1 MQNLLVIKRSRLIFF
16 LLFLFIYSCKTTEEV
31 KKVDYSNVL
40 SVLCEVDKVSSK
52 IEKEEGIEA
61 LSIAKNLVENRGDV
75 EEARLIYR
83 KALDHAKEVL
93 KEKIEKKDWQGAF
106 LYFNSIKACEPSFDD
121 GLLKTIVSEINEN
134 LFKKNPSLSKIINKT
149 SYSKIAKTIDQ
160 MIDATVTVFVDR
172 GIKVE
177 KGMGYSDIIL
187 GSGFFID
194 EEGHFITNYHV
205 IQSEVD
211 PKYEG
216 YSRVYIKNFEGSKD
230 KIPAKV
236 IGYDPLLDLALVK
249 AQVSPSHVFKLGSSE
264 NLKVGNK
271 CYAIG
276 SPLGLER
283 TLTQGIIS
291 SKDRQ
296 LIPLV
301 DVIQLDAAINHG
313 SSGGP
318 MVDENG
324 EVQGVVFA
332 GVTKTQGLNF
342 AIPVELLKL
351 ILPRL
356 YSGGENSH
364 SWLGS
369 YGKDIDETDDVPSGV
384 IASYVMPTGA
394 ASNAGISDGAI
405 ITHIN
410 DRKVKDL
417 ATLKLLLMEFPSS
430 SIIKVSGK
438 VRTEDGWQVKNWFP
452 VLQKRPESPA
462 SVVYKKDT
470 VQRCVLPFYGLLL
483 ENMGH
488 KRRFRVKD
496 VIRHSYGDELG
507 FMVNDYLEI
516 RNMQVDESKG
526 IIQTLF
532 YAKKL
537 KAAYIESFVGATT
550 YSDNTGYF

>member
-1 MQNLLVIKRSRLIFF
+1 MQSLWVSNVSRIVFLVLIVS
-16 LLFLFIYSCKTTEEV
+16 LFSCKTTEEV
-31 KKVDYSNVL
+31 KKVDYSDVL

-52 IEKEEGIEA
+52 LEKKDDIEA
-61 LSIAKNLVENRGDV
+61 LSIARNLIENRNDV
-75 EEARLIYR
+75 EQARNSYQ
-83 KALDHAKEVL
+83 KALEHVIDRL

-106 LYFNSIKACEPSFDD
+106 LYYSSIKTCEPTFDD
-121 GLLKTIVSEINEN
+121 SFLRTITNEAN
-134 LFKKNPSLSKIINKT
+134 AVLYKKYPSLSKIINKVN
-149 SYSKIAKTIDQ
+149 SSKIAKTIDE
-160 MIDATVTVFVDR
+160 MIDATVTVFVDK

-216 YSRVYIKNFEGSKD
+216 YSKLYIKNFEGGKD

-249 AQVSPSHVFKLGSSE
+249 AQVTPSHIFKLGSSKS
-264 NLKVGNK
+264 LRVGNK

-296 LIPLV
+296 LLPLTQ
-301 DVIQLDAAINHG
+301 VIQLDAAINHG

-351 ILPRL
+351 ILPSL
-356 YSGGENSH
+356 YAGGEHTH
-364 SWLGS
+364 SWLGC
-369 YGKDIDETDDVPSGV
+369 YGKDVDETDDVSSAV
-384 IASYVMPTGA
+384 IASYVMPSGA
-394 ASNAGISDGAI
+394 ASMAGIAGNTI
-405 ITHIN
+405 ITHVN
-410 DRKVKDL
+410 DKEVKDL
-417 ATLKLLLMEFPSS
+417 ATLKLLFMELPVS
-430 SIIKVSGK
+430 SIVKVSGK
-438 VRTEDGWQVKNWFP
+438 IKVEGGWEEKNWFSL
-452 VLQKRPESPA
+452 LQKRPEAPA
-462 SVVYKKDT
+462 SLIYKKDT

-488 KRRFRVKD
+488 KKRFRVKD
-496 VIRHSYGDELG
+496 VIRHSYGDESG

-516 RNMQVDESKG
+516 RNMQVDENKG
-526 IIQTLF
+526 IVQTLF

-537 KAAYIESFVGATT
+537 KAAYIESFVGAAT
-550 YSDNTGYF
+550 YIDNPGYF

>member
-1 MQNLLVIKRSRLIFF
+1 MIRCNNIIFF
-16 LLFLFIYSCKTTEEV
+16 LLALFVYSCKTTKEV
-31 KKVDYSNVL
+31 KKVDYSDTL
-40 SVLCEVDKVSSK
+40 SVLCEVDKVTSK
-52 IEKEEGIEA
+52 IEKNETIKA

-75 EEARLIYR
+75 EEARFIYQ
-83 KALDHAKEVL
+83 KALKHTKESL
-93 KEKIEKKDWQGAF
+93 KDKIEKKDWRQAF
-106 LYFNSIKACEPSFDD
+106 IYFNSIKACEPTFEDD
-121 GLLKTIVSEINEN
+121 ILKTILSEINEN
-134 LFKKNPSLSKIINKT
+134 LVKKNPSLLRIINNSDSPKV
-149 SYSKIAKTIDQ
+149 AKTIDE
-160 MIDATVTVFVDR
+160 MINATVTVFVDR

-194 EEGHFITNYHV
+194 EMGHFITNYHV

-211 PKYEG
+211 SKYEG
-216 YSRVYIKNFEGSKD
+216 YSRAYIKNFEGSKD
-230 KIPAKV
+230 KIPCKV

-249 AQVSPSHVFKLGSSE
+249 AQVTPSHIFKLGTSE
-264 NLKVGNK
+264 NLQVGNK

-283 TLTQGIIS
+283 TITQGIIS

-296 LIPLV
+296 LIPLAS
-301 DVIQLDAAINHG
+301 VIQLDAAINHG

-324 EVQGVVFA
+324 QVQGVVFA

-342 AIPVELLKL
+342 AIPVELLRL
-351 ILPRL
+351 ILPSL
-356 YSGGENSH
+356 YDGGEYSH
-364 SWLGS
+364 GWLGS
-369 YGKDIDETDDVPSGV
+369 YGRDIDETDDISSGIV
-384 IASYVMPTGA
+384 ASYIMPSGA
-394 ASNAGISDGAI
+394 ASNAGIIDNAV

-410 DRKVKDL
+410 DNEVKNL
-417 ATLKLLLMEFPSS
+417 ASLKFLLMKLPAS

-438 VRTEDGWQVKNWFP
+438 VKTEDGWQDKNWYP

-462 SVVYKKDT
+462 SIIYKNDT

-483 ENMGH
+483 ENAGH
-488 KRRFRVKD
+488 KRHFRVKD
-496 VIRHSYGDELG
+496 VIRHSYGDEAG

-516 RNMQVDESKG
+516 RNMQIDESKN

-537 KAAYIESFVGATT
+537 KAAYIESFIGATT
-550 YSDNTGYF
+550 YSDNSGYF

>member
-1 MQNLLVIKRSRLIFF
+1 MIKHHKLIFF
-16 LLFLFIYSCKTTEEV
+16 ILISCCFSCKTTEDV
-31 KKVDYSNVL
+31 KKVDYSDTL

-52 IEKEEGIEA
+52 IQKGEGIEA
-61 LSIAKNLVENRGDV
+61 LSIARNLKENRNDV
-75 EEARLIYR
+75 EEARGIYQ
-83 KALDHAKEVL
+83 KALKYAEEVL
-93 KEKIEKKDWQGAF
+93 KDKIEKKDWSEAF
-106 LYFNSIKACEPSFDD
+106 LYFTSIKACEPNFDD
-121 GLLKTIVSEINEN
+121 GLLKTITSQLSASLDE
-134 LFKKNPSLSKIINKT
+134 KYPSLSKIRNKI
-149 SYSKIAKTIDQ
+149 SSPKIAKTIDE

-194 EEGHFITNYHV
+194 DEGHFITNYHV

-211 PKYEG
+211 SKYEG
-216 YSRVYIKNFEGSKD
+216 YSKLYIKNFEGSKD

-236 IGYDPLLDLALVK
+236 VGYDAFLDLALVK
-249 AQVSPSHVFKLGSSE
+249 AQVTPSHIFKLGSSKD
-264 NLKVGNK
+264 LKVGNK

-283 TLTQGIIS
+283 TVTQGIIS

-296 LIPLV
+296 LLPLAG
-301 DVIQLDAAINHG
+301 VIQLDAAINHG

-318 MVDENG
+318 MVSENG

-351 ILPRL
+351 ILPNL
-356 YSGGENSH
+356 YNGGEHSH
-364 SWLGS
+364 SWLAS
-369 YGKDIDETDDVPSGV
+369 YGKDIDETDDMSTGVVASYIMPSG
-384 IASYVMPTGA
+384 A
-394 ASNAGISDGAI
+394 AAMAGISDGAV

-410 DRKVKDL
+410 DKEVKNL
-417 ATLKLLLMEFPSS
+417 ANLKLLLMELPSS

-438 VRTEDGWQVKNWFP
+438 VKTEDGWQDKNWFP

-462 SVVYKKDT
+462 SLIYKKDT
-470 VQRCVLPFYGLLL
+470 VQRCILPFYGLIL
-483 ENMGH
+483 ENAGH
-488 KRRFRVKD
+488 KKRFRVKD
-496 VIRHSYGDELG
+496 VIRHSYGDESG

-516 RNMQVDESKG
+516 RNMQVDEDKG
-526 IIQTLF
+526 IVQTLF

-537 KAAYIESFVGATT
+537 KAAYIESFIGATT
-550 YSDNTGYF
+550 YTDNPGYF

>member
-1 MQNLLVIKRSRLIFF
+1 MRSSLVIKCSRVIFF
-16 LLFLFIYSCKTTEEV
+16 FLSLSIYSCRTTEEV
-31 KKVDYSNVL
+31 KKVDYSDVL
-40 SVLCEVDKVSSK
+40 SVLCEVDKVSTK
-52 IEKEEGIEA
+52 IEKNDDIEA

-75 EEARLIYR
+75 EEARLTYQ
-83 KALDHAKEVL
+83 KALENAEKVL
-93 KEKIEKKDWQGAF
+93 KDKVEKKDWEQAL
-106 LYFNSIKACEPSFDD
+106 LYFNSIKACESSFDD
-121 GLLKTIVSEINEN
+121 SLLKIIDSGISAN
-134 LFKKNPSLSKIINKT
+134 LVKNYPSFSKIMNKNN
-149 SYSKIAKTIDQ
+149 SSKSAKTLDE
-160 MIDATVTVFVDR
+160 MINATVTVFVDR

-194 EEGHFITNYHV
+194 EEGYFITNYHV

-211 PKYEG
+211 SKYEG

-236 IGYDPLLDLALVK
+236 IGYDPLLDLALLK
-249 AQVSPSHVFKLGSSE
+249 AQVKPSHIFKLGSSKS
-264 NLKVGNK
+264 LKVGDK

-296 LIPLV
+296 LIPLAS
-301 DVIQLDAAINHG
+301 VIQLDAAINHG

-351 ILPRL
+351 VLPHL
-356 YSGGENSH
+356 YNGGEHSH

-369 YGKDIDETDDVPSGV
+369 YGKDIDEIDDVSSGVVASYIMPSGA
-384 IASYVMPTGA
+384 IA
-394 ASNAGISDGAI
+394 NAGINDGAV

-410 DRKVKDL
+410 DKEVKNL
-417 ATLKLLLMEFPSS
+417 GNLKLLLMELSVS
-430 SIIKVSGK
+430 SIVKVSGK
-438 VRTEDGWQVKNWFP
+438 VKTENGWKSKNWFP
-452 VLQKRPESPA
+452 VLQKRPDSPA
-462 SVVYKKDT
+462 SLIYKKDT
-470 VQRCVLPFYGLLL
+470 LQRCVLPFYGLIL

-488 KRRFRVKD
+488 KKRFRVKE
-496 VIRHSYGDELG
+496 VIRHSYADESG

-516 RNMQVDESKG
+516 RNMQVDEDKG
-526 IIQTLF
+526 IVQTLF

-550 YSDNTGYF
+550 YADNPGYF

>member
-1 MQNLLVIKRSRLIFF
+1 MIKCNKIILFF
-16 LLFLFIYSCKTTEEV
+16 LILFINSCKTTEEV
-31 KKVDYSNVL
+31 KKVDYSNFL
-40 SVLCEVDKVSSK
+40 SVTCEVDKVSSK
-52 IEKEEGIEA
+52 LDNKEVIEA
-61 LSIAKNLVENRGDV
+61 LSIAKNLVENRNDV
-75 EEARLIYR
+75 KEVRLIYQ
-83 KALDHAKEVL
+83 KALTQAKEIL
-93 KEKIEKKDWQGAF
+93 KDKIEKKDWSEAF
-106 LYFNSIKACEPSFDD
+106 LFFSSIKICEPNFDD
-121 GLLKTIVSEINEN
+121 FTLKTILSGIDEN
-134 LFKKNPSLSKIINKT
+134 LVKKNPSFSRLIKKTNSSKV
-149 SYSKIAKTIDQ
+149 AKTIDE

-211 PKYEG
+211 SKYEG
-216 YSRVYIKNFEGSKD
+216 YSKVYIKNFEGSKD

-249 AQVSPSHVFKLGSSE
+249 AQVTPTHILKLGSSE
-264 NLKVGNK
+264 SLKVGNK

-283 TLTQGIIS
+283 TITQGIVS

-301 DVIQLDAAINHG
+301 CVIQLDAAINHG

-332 GVTKTQGLNF
+332 GINKTQGLNF
-342 AIPVELLKL
+342 AIPVELLSL
-351 ILPRL
+351 ILPHL
-356 YSGGENSH
+356 YAGGEHSH

-369 YGKDIDETDDVPSGV
+369 YGKDIDETDDVSSGVLASYIMPSG
-384 IASYVMPTGA
+384 A
-394 ASNAGISDGAI
+394 AANAGISDGAV

-410 DRKVKDL
+410 DREVKNL
-417 ATLKLLLMEFPSS
+417 ANLKLILMEIPTS
-430 SIIKVSGK
+430 SIIKVTGK
-438 VRTEDGWQVKNWFP
+438 VKTEDGWQNRNWFP
-452 VLQKRPESPA
+452 VLQKRPEYPA
-462 SVVYKKDT
+462 SLVYEKDT
-470 VQRCVLPFYGLLL
+470 VQRCILPFYGLLL
-483 ENMGH
+483 ENAGH
-488 KRRFRVKD
+488 RKCFRVKD
-496 VIRHSYGDELG
+496 VIRHSYGDEAG

-516 RNMQVDESKG
+516 RNIQVDDDNG
-526 IIQTLF
+526 IVQTLF

-550 YSDNTGYF
+550 YADNPGYF

>member
-1 MQNLLVIKRSRLIFF
+1 MVIKCNKLFFF
-16 LLFLFIYSCKTTEEV
+16 LSLFFCIYSCKTVEEV
-31 KKVDYSNVL
+31 KKVDYSDVL
-40 SVLCEVDKVSSK
+40 SVLCEVDKVSTK
-52 IEKEEGIEA
+52 LDEKEDIEA
-61 LSIAKNLVENRGDV
+61 LSIAKNLIENRDDV
-75 EEARLIYR
+75 DEARDSYQ
-83 KALDHAKEVL
+83 KALEHAKKTL
-93 KEKIEKKDWQGAF
+93 KEKIEKKNWKGAF

-121 GLLKTIVSEINEN
+121 GILKTINNELN
-134 LFKKNPSLSKIINKT
+134 TELYKKHPLLLDIKNNTT
-149 SYSKIAKTIDQ
+149 SSKIAKTIDE

-194 EEGHFITNYHV
+194 DEGHFITNYHV

-216 YSRVYIKNFEGSKD
+216 YSKLYIKNFEGGKD

-236 IGYDPLLDLALVK
+236 IGYDALLDLALVK
-249 AQVSPSHVFKLGSSE
+249 AQVKPSRIFKLGSSE
-264 NLKVGNK
+264 KLKVGNK

-283 TLTQGIIS
+283 TITQGIIS

-324 EVQGVVFA
+324 EVQGVLFA
-332 GVTKTQGLNF
+332 GITKTQGLNF

-351 ILPRL
+351 ILPSL
-356 YSGGENSH
+356 YIGGEHSH

-369 YGKDIDETDDVPSGV
+369 YGKDIDEGDDVAFDVGV
-384 IASYVMPTGA
+384 IASYVMPSGA
-394 ASNAGISDGAI
+394 AAKAGITDNAI

-410 DRKVKDL
+410 DRKVKNL
-417 ATLKLLLMEFPSS
+417 ASLKLFLMELPNS

-438 VRTEDGWQVKNWFP
+438 MKIEGEWKAKNWFP

-462 SVVYKKDT
+462 SLIYQKDT
-470 VQRCVLPFYGLLL
+470 VQRCVLPFYGLVL
-483 ENMGH
+483 ENAGH
-488 KRRFRVKD
+488 KRRFRVKE
-496 VIRHSYGDELG
+496 VIRHSYGDESG

-526 IIQTLF
+526 IVQTLF

-537 KAAYIESFVGATT
+537 KAAYIESFVGAAT
-550 YSDNTGYF
+550 YSDNSGYF

>member
-1 MQNLLVIKRSRLIFF
+1 MIKCNRLVFFFFIFLIF
-16 LLFLFIYSCKTTEEV
+16 SCKTTEEV
-31 KKVDYSNVL
+31 KKVDYSDVL
-40 SVLCEVDKVSSK
+40 SVFSEVDKINSK
-52 IEKEEGIEA
+52 LEKKEIIEA
-61 LSIAKNLVENRGDV
+61 LSIARNLTENRDDV
-75 EEARLIYR
+75 EEVRLVYL
-83 KALDHAKEVL
+83 KTLNHAKEIL
-93 KEKIEKKDWQGAF
+93 KDKIEKKDWHSAF
-106 LYFNSIKACEPSFDD
+106 LYFNSIKACDSSFDD
-121 GLLKTIVSEINEN
+121 SSLKTILSGMNEE
-134 LFKKNPSLSKIINKT
+134 LIKKHPSFSKIIQKANLP
-149 SYSKIAKTIDQ
+149 KIAKTIDE
-160 MIDATVTVFVDR
+160 MIDATVTVLVDR

-177 KGMGYSDIIL
+177 KGMGFSDIIL

-194 EEGHFITNYHV
+194 DEGHFITNYHV

-230 KIPAKV
+230 KIPCKV

-249 AQVSPSHVFKLGSSE
+249 AQLKPSHIFKLGSSE
-264 NLKVGNK
+264 SLKVGDK

-283 TLTQGIIS
+283 TITQGIVS

-296 LIPLV
+296 LIPLTS
-301 DVIQLDAAINHG
+301 VIQIDAAINHG

-318 MVDENG
+318 MVSENG
-324 EVQGVVFA
+324 EVQGIVFA

-351 ILPRL
+351 ILPSL
-356 YSGGENSH
+356 YNGGERSH
-364 SWLGS
+364 SWLGGS
-369 YGKDIDETDDVPSGV
+369 GKDIDETDDVSFNTGV
-384 IASYVMPTGA
+384 IASYIMPTGP
-394 ASNAGISDGAI
+394 ASNAGMNDGAI

-410 DRKVKDL
+410 DKKVKDL
-417 ATLKLLLMEFPSS
+417 GMLKLLLMELPVS
-430 SIIKVSGK
+430 SIVKVSGK
-438 VRTEDGWQVKNWFP
+438 VKIEDRWQDKNWYP
-452 VLQKRPESPA
+452 LLQKRPDLPA
-462 SVVYKKDT
+462 SLIYKKDT
-470 VQRCVLPFYGLLL
+470 MQRCILPFYGIFL

-496 VIRHSYGDELG
+496 VIRHSYGDESG

-516 RNMQVDESKG
+516 RNIQIDEAKG
-526 IIQTLF
+526 IVQTLF

-550 YSDNTGYF
+550 YADNQGYF